1 VSSFDVPKVR
11 GRVKK
16 KKFFTILMIPNDE
29 NKMTKWRIPGL
40 IIPCLLVFSLIGLAT
55 VVYFVYGYFTFQ
67 NEAKSLRSLQGIN
80 LRQAQEIRNLQART
94 RSLEAKIKSLDEL
107 DLKVREMV
115 GLEPAPEAPDR
126 ETEETGTTVGSS
138 LSSSAYL
145 EQRMTAK
152 GVSRSREIPRA
163 EIDSLLL
170 AQNVGDSL
178 ERLHEQADQKVM
190 QMEQLM
196 VEVEERLDYL
206 ESLPDLWPLVGR
218 ITSTYGWR
226 KNPVTKRGNEF
237 HAAIDIAGRV
247 GSPVKAAGKGKVI
260 FAGYRSG
267 WGRVVVIDHGYGY
280 QTQYAHNSSL
290 LVKNGQTVQKG
301 QVIAR
306 VGNTGRSTGPHLDFR
321 IFKNGQPIDPLTV
334 LKSR

>member
-1 VSSFDVPKVR
+1 
-11 GRVKK
+11 
-16 KKFFTILMIPNDE
+16 M
-29 NKMTKWRIPGL
+29 
-40 IIPCLLVFSLIGLAT
+40 
-55 VVYFVYGYFTFQ
+55 
-67 NEAKSLRSLQGIN
+67 
-80 LRQAQEIRNLQART
+80 
-94 RSLEAKIKSLDEL
+94 EAKIKSLDEL